1 MSIWYIS
8 SSCSLSEDMAE
19 RRRWRSRSSG
29 GRFKGC
35 VSAEYWVRCELRDQE
50 PFLYLCSCSSRSRTD
65 FVGERAEDF
74 DGDFEGDFGVEERED
89 DVLFSLFSLLSL
101 VSDSVFFLGE
111 DLVKRPISVS

>member
-1 MSIWYIS
+1 M
-8 SSCSLSEDMAE
+8 
-19 RRRWRSRSSG
+19 
-29 GRFKGC
+29 
-35 VSAEYWVRCELRDQE
+35 
-50 PFLYLCSCSSRSRTD
+50 
-65 FVGERAEDF
+65 GERAEDF